1 LGLKLDRK
9 LHPSHALAGSFL
21 TLILL
26 GTIILLL
33 PWSSKSGHV
42 HFLDA
47 LFTATSAT
55 CVTGLTVLDTG
66 SDWTLLGKLVILGL
80 IQLGGLG
87 IMTFST
93 FFAYVFSRKLSI
105 RNRVLIE
112 RSIAGG
118 PIPHLGKLLLM
129 IIGGTI
135 IIESIG
141 AAILTVRFSADYSL
155 QKSIFLGIFHSVSAF
170 CNAGFSL
177 FSTSLMGYKQDPIIN
192 ITVILLIIIG
202 GLGFWVMF
210 DLKNLFG
217 KKRRYSTLSFH
228 SKIVLAQSAILIA
241 AGFFTLFFFEWNNT
255 MHDLSLPGKFLA
267 SLFQSVTARTAGFNT
282 IDISNLTNSSLL
294 VLIILMLIGA
304 SPGSC
309 GGGIKTTTFTV
320 LMAMNFSRLRDQRQV
335 RLFNRGI
342 PESIISKSLGIAF
355 FWLIAVTTAS
365 LILLVIEHPAIP
377 KMQGRAFFLD
387 VIFESFSAMGTVGL
401 SMGITPLLSG
411 FGKIIIII
419 LMYIGRI
426 GPVTMALAIAGTKPA
441 RYKYAEESF
450 LVG

>member
-1 LGLKLDRK
+1 MKLYHK
-9 LHPSHALAGSFL
+9 PHPSHALAGSFL

-26 GTIILLL
+26 GTVILLL

-66 SDWTLLGKLVILGL
+66 TDWTLLGKLVILGL

-118 PIPHLGKLLLM
+118 PMPQLGKLLLM

-135 IIESIG
+135 FIEAIG
-141 AAILTVRFSADYSL
+141 AIILTIRFSSDYSL
-155 QKSIFLGIFHSVSAF
+155 QKSIFLGIFHSISAF

-177 FSTSLMGYKQDPIIN
+177 FSTSLIAYKQDPVIN

-202 GLGFWVMF
+202 GLGFWVLF
-210 DLKNLFG
+210 DLKNLFS
-217 KKRRYSTLSFH
+217 KKRTSSVLSFH
-228 SKIVLAQSAILIA
+228 SKIVLTQSSVLVA
-241 AGFFTLFFFEWNNT
+241 AGFFALFFFEWNNT
-255 MHDLSLPGKFLA
+255 MHDLSLSGKFLA
-267 SLFQSVTARTAGFNT
+267 SLFQSTTARTAGFNT
-282 IDISNLTNSSLL
+282 IDISSLTNGSIL

-320 LMAMNFSRLRDQRQV
+320 LMAMNFSRLRDERQV

-355 FWLIAVTTAS
+355 FWLIAVTIAS
-365 LILLVIEHPAIP
+365 LVLLIIEHPAIP

-387 VIFESFSAMGTVGL
+387 VIFESFSAIGTVGL

-411 FGKIIIII
+411 LGKIIIII